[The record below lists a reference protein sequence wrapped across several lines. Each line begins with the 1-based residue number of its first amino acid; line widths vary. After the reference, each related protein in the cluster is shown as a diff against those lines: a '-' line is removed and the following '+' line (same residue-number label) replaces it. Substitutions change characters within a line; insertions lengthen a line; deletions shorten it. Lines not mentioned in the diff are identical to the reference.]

1 MADGTNS
8 QESALS
14 VSQGIE
20 ALLGPGSGQP
30 ANPEPEEQEA
40 EDKASEAETYE
51 PEAEEETE
59 GEGEEVEAEE
69 SDDADESEGDSEEE
83 PEENDSSE
91 YVTVTVDGEDH
102 QVTLDELRKG
112 YQRQSDY
119 TRKTQ
124 QVAEERKAA
133 EQERQN
139 VQQERQQLHH
149 RLQQLEQ
156 ALGQQAQE
164 PDWERLW
171 QEDPDEYNRQR
182 WAWQDR
188 KEKLEQAQQ
197 ERKRLQRQ
205 QQEESQR
212 QFQQRVQQE
221 HQRLLERL
229 PHWQDE
235 GTAKTEKPAV
245 MTYAKQLG
253 FSDEELQQVAD
264 SRAVEALYKAMKYD
278 ELQAKKPAAKKKASK
293 APKMAKSG
301 QPKSRGDRRTDETKK
316 HYNRLAKT
324 GSKDAAVDY
333 LLSRNKR

>member
-20 ALLGPGSGQP
+20 ALLGPGSGET
-30 ANPEPEEQEA
+30 ANPEPEEQET
-40 EDKASEAETYE
+40 EEVSEAETDE
-51 PEAEEETE
+51 FDTE
-59 GEGEEVEAEE
+59 VDGEEVEAEE
-69 SDDADESEGDSEEE
+69 SDEADESEDGSEEE
-83 PEENDSSE
+83 PDDESSE

>member
-1 MADGTNS
+1 MADGTKS
-8 QESALS
+8 TDSALS

-20 ALLGPGSGQP
+20 ALLGPGSGEA

-40 EDKASEAETYE
+40 EEEASEAETYE
-51 PEAEEETE
+51 PDTEAETE
-59 GEGEEVEAEE
+59 GEGEEVEAEQ
-69 SDDADESEGDSEEE
+69 SDDAEEPEDDSEEE
-83 PEENDSSE
+83 PDDESSE
-91 YVTVTVDGEDH
+91 YVTVTVDGEDQ

-139 VQQERQQLHH
+139 VQQERQQLYQ
-149 RLQQLEQ
+149 RLQEVEH
-156 ALGQQAQE
+156 ALGQQGQE

-188 KEKLEQAQQ
+188 KERLEQARQ
-197 ERKRLQRQ
+197 ERQRLQRQ
-205 QQEESQR
+205 QQEEAQR

-221 HQRLLERL
+221 HQRLLNRL

-235 GTAKTEKPAV
+235 NTAKQEKPAV

-301 QPKSRGDRRTDETKK
+301 QPKSRSDRRSDEVKK
-316 HYNRLAKT
+316 HYSRLAKT

>member
-20 ALLGPGSGQP
+20 ALLGPGSGET
-30 ANPEPEEQEA
+30 ANPEPEEQET
-40 EDKASEAETYE
+40 EEVSEAETDE
-51 PEAEEETE
+51 LDTE
-59 GEGEEVEAEE
+59 VDGEEVEAEE
-69 SDDADESEGDSEEE
+69 SDEADESEDGSEEE
-83 PEENDSSE
+83 PDDESSE